1 MSIFDNPGLMNAL
14 AALKAKQEQEAGG
27 GVSGTGVPTTQRQ
40 QTQQPGMFSEGAAPA
55 QIVPAQTSQL
65 SLGGAGGV
73 QIENYDPN
81 KHGMLEQNMPGDVG
95 PMPSIYGDRSYDT
108 TVYGSSPK
116 YQQHTEW
123 GLDSRPDLT
132 GTDYENVYLPNRPT
146 FDTTP
151 QYDIGPNGRA
161 HVRGPAGAKARAES
175 IAGQET
181 AKQDV
186 EAWHNYYKENEDYRK
201 VLSLDEQQDLL
212 FLDHLNGDTSQKE
225 YKKQSYDLRKSFGL
239 ERHYGVEGRDS
250 HRFEYQYDVGNKK
263 LTGDPY
269 ADFLKNHDKVG
280 GFFDQEDLP
289 GSSFFQEAIRNP
301 FVELAANIIAPGYG
315 TLALTGL
322 RAADG
327 ETLHAGDYGRVVGS
341 FAPMGGGMLS
351 KATNGFISPTIGS
364 GIVAG
369 AAEGISGGDLGD
381 MALAGFKNI
390 AANTTVNL
398 VKANLQGKPASMVL
412 DDVLPDSV
420 AAPTGEFID
429 KVFGSGNTQGW
440 LNETL
445 NLPGDTDY
453 IGDGKTFDTF
463 EEFMAAEP
471 EGGYTDWAERASKF
485 DLPKSVVDMMDN
497 PTLLKGLD
505 HLQNVIVKDG
515 LVNKYKPEG
524 PTYNPE
530 TNVSDNYDPV
540 QGAETPFVDPNEL
553 MIPSDTLGDIEG
565 LPGLPAIEQ
574 DGDGEGNGGGDG
586 DAEEPQV
593 GGDSDVEEPEV
604 PSETPT
610 EEPEVP
616 ADANDEEPEVPSV
629 PSQPDGP
636 EEPNGPTDLDDPY
649 ERPSVP
655 GVPGRDGRDGRDGLS
670 ASGMFDPEWSEL
682 FPYTKLTPSQR
693 AILAPLKKHVQ
704 RIR

>member
-14 AALKAKQEQEAGG
+14 AALKAKQEEEAGG
-27 GVSGTGVPTTQRQ
+27 GVSGTGVAPTQRQ
-40 QTQQPGMFSEGAAPA
+40 QPQQQTQER
-55 QIVPAQTSQL
+55 QL
-65 SLGGAGGV
+65 SLGGAGFVPSQPAQPIPAG
-73 QIENYDPN
+73 DT
-81 KHGMLEQNMPGDVG
+81 MLSQNMPGDIG
-95 PMPSIYGDRSYDT
+95 PMPNIYGSRNYEAT
-108 TVYGSSPK
+108 TYGESPK
-116 YQQHTEW
+116 YQQHSEW
-123 GLDSRPDLT
+123 GLDNRPDLA
-132 GTDYENVYLPNRPT
+132 GTQYENVYLPNRPT
-146 FDTTP
+146 FDSTP
-151 QYDIGPNGRA
+151 NYDIGPNGRA
-161 HVRGPAGAKARAES
+161 HMRGPAGAQARAEKVEGE
-175 IAGQET
+175 AD
-181 AKQDV
+181 ARQDV
-186 EAWHNYYKENEDYRK
+186 EAWHNYYNENEDYRQL
-201 VLSLDEQQDLL
+201 LSLDEQQDLL
-212 FLDHLNGDTSQKE
+212 FLDHLNGDITQKD

-250 HRFEYQYDVGNKK
+250 HRFEYQYDVGDKR

-289 GSSFFQEAIRNP
+289 GGSFFQEAIRNP

-315 TLALTGL
+315 TLALTAA

-364 GIVAG
+364 GIVAAG
-369 AAEGISGGDLGD
+369 AEGIAGGNLQD
-381 MALAGFKNI
+381 MALAGLKNV

-398 VKANLQGKPASMVL
+398 VKANLSGKPASMVL
-412 DDVLPDSV
+412 DDVLPDAV
-420 AAPTGEFID
+420 AEPTGEFID
-429 KVFGSGNTQGW
+429 KVFGSGDTQGW

-453 IGDGKTFDTF
+453 IGDGKTYDTF

-471 EGGYTDWAERASKF
+471 EGGYTDWAERASRF
-485 DLPKSVVDMMDN
+485 DLPKSVIDMMDN
-497 PTLLKGLD
+497 PILLKGLD

-515 LVNKYKPEG
+515 LVNEYEPQG

-530 TNVSDNYDPV
+530 TNVSDNYDPA

-553 MIPSDTLGDIEG
+553 MIPSDTLGDIDG

-574 DGDGEGNGGGDG
+574 DGDGKGNGGGDG
-586 DAEEPQV
+586 ETEEPQV
-593 GGDSDVEEPEV
+593 GGDSDAEDPEV
-604 PSETPT
+604 PSEAPT
-610 EEPEVP
+610 EDPEVP
-616 ADANDEEPEVPSV
+616 ADAQDDEPEVPSV

-636 EEPNGPTDLDDPY
+636 EDPDTPNGPTDLDDPS
-649 ERPSVP
+649 EQPSVP
-655 GVPGRDGRDGRDGLS
+655 GVPGRDGRDGRDGLN
-670 ASGMFDPEWSEL
+670 ASGMFDPEWTEL
-682 FPYTKLTPSQR
+682 FPYTKLSPSQR
-693 AILAPLKKHVQ
+693 AILAPVKKHVQ